1 MWIEIIGLSLEKE
14 VSRTY
19 SVKLGYNRIFILYEK
34 KKTFNFFFFF
44 LLSVLRSEKVE
55 SKRIF

>member
-1 MWIEIIGLSLEKE
+1 MWIEIIGLSLENA

-19 SVKLGYNRIFILYEK
+19 SVKLDYNRIFILYEK

-44 LLSVLRSEKVE
+44 FSLFLDQK
-55 SKRIF
+55 K

>member
-1 MWIEIIGLSLEKE
+1 MWIEIIGLSLENA

-19 SVKLGYNRIFILYEK
+19 SVKLDYNRIFILYEK
-34 KKTFNFFFFF
+34 KKTSNFFFF

>member
-1 MWIEIIGLSLEKE
+1 MWIEIIGLSLENA

-19 SVKLGYNRIFILYEK
+19 SVKLDYNRIFILYEK
-34 KKTFNFFFFF
+34 KKTFNFFFF